1 MLEIV
6 WRNPR
11 PPARKK
17 LRVAEVGADES
28 TAGPMWVI
36 SYRTIVASGRLE
48 NVCELLVKRMLRRPI
63 AI

>member
-17 LRVAEVGADES
+17 LRVAEVAADES
-28 TAGPMWVI
+28 TASPMWVI

-48 NVCELLVKRMLRRPI
+48 NVYELVVKRILQGKI